1 MAVLKAPGPEEE
13 ALARELVVY
22 LAANEDG
29 LADYRSRVKVEG
41 VELRGLGAIEGNV
54 DKKIALRMKKRGMA
68 WTRRGAANM
77 LALLGLEASGMP
89 LPAVW
94 EDGAGEKAPEPEARR
109 EVAARGAGLRP
120 VHMPVLDSGRPLAK
134 ALRRLV
140 APQWP
145 L

>member
-1 MAVLKAPGPEEE
+1 M
-13 ALARELVVY
+13 
-22 LAANEDG
+22 
-29 LADYRSRVKVEG
+29 KVEG
-41 VELRGLGAIEGNV
+41 VTLRGLGATEGNV
-54 DKKIALRMKKRGMA
+54 DKKIALRMKKRGRA

-94 EDGAGEKAPEPEARR
+94 RKAAAQGEGVE
-109 EVAARGAGLRP
+109 P
-120 VHMPVLDSGRPLAK
+120 VHILDSGWPLAK

-140 APQWP
+140 APQWR